1 MMPPIEATGVRI
13 TMKKVGIADTT
24 FARYDMASDAI
35 SEIKKNATGI
45 KIIRT
50 TVPGIKDLPVAC
62 KKLIEEEGC
71 EVCMAFG
78 MPGPDPKDKVTAQVA
93 SQGLV
98 QAQLMTNT
106 HILEVFVHE
115 DEAAG
120 KELVKLCGS
129 RAREH
134 AQNLIRMLFHPEKM
148 TKRAGTGQR
157 EGFKD
162 AGPLK

>member
-1 MMPPIEATGVRI
+1 
-13 TMKKVGIADTT
+13 MKKVGIADTT
-24 FARYDMASDAI
+24 FARYDMASAAI
-35 SEIKKNATGI
+35 DEIKKTTTGI
-45 KIIRT
+45 KIIRV

-62 KKLIEEEGC
+62 KNLIEREGC
-71 EVCMAFG
+71 DMCMAFG
-78 MPGPDPKDKVTAQVA
+78 MPGPNPKDKITAQVA
-93 SQGLV
+93 SQGIV

-115 DEAAG
+115 DEATG
-120 KELVKLCGS
+120 KELARLCEN

-157 EGFKD
+157 EGFED
-162 AGPLK
+162 AGALK

>member
-1 MMPPIEATGVRI
+1 
-13 TMKKVGIADTT
+13 MKKIGLADTT
-24 FARYDMASDAI
+24 FARHDMASDAI
-35 SEIKKNATGI
+35 NELKSSTTGL
-45 KIIRT
+45 KLIRV
-50 TVPGIKDLPVAC
+50 TVPGIKDLAVAC

-71 EVCMAFG
+71 VACMAFG

-93 SQGLV
+93 STGLV

-115 DEAAG
+115 DEADG
-120 KELVKLCGS
+120 KALAKLCEN

-134 AQNLIRMLFHPEKM
+134 AQNLIRMLFHPERMK
-148 TKRAGTGQR
+148 KRAGTGQR
-157 EGFKD
+157 EGFED

>member
-1 MMPPIEATGVRI
+1 
-13 TMKKVGIADTT
+13 MKRVGIVDTT
-24 FARYDMASDAI
+24 FARYDMASDAVD
-35 SEIKKNATGI
+35 ELKKTTTGI
-45 KIIRT
+45 RIHRI

-62 KKLIEEEGC
+62 KKLIEEEGSDI
-71 EVCMAFG
+71 CMAFG

-93 SQGLV
+93 SQGIV

-115 DEAAG
+115 DEAEG
-120 KELVKLCGS
+120 RELAKLCGN

-134 AQNLIRMLFHPEKM
+134 AHNLIRMLFNPEKM

-162 AGPLK
+162 AGPIR

>member
-1 MMPPIEATGVRI
+1 MKRI
-13 TMKKVGIADTT
+13 GIVDTS

-35 SEIKKNATGI
+35 DELKKNMTGLEI
-45 KIIRT
+45 MRV

-62 KKLIEEEGC
+62 KKLIEEKGA
-71 EVCMAFG
+71 VMCMAFG

-93 SQGLV
+93 STGLV

-115 DEAAG
+115 DEANG
-120 KELVKLCGS
+120 KELARLCEN

-134 AQNLIRMLFHPEKM
+134 AQNLLRMLFHPEKM
-148 TKRAGTGQR
+148 LRRAGTGQR

-162 AGPLK
+162 AGPVK

>member
-1 MMPPIEATGVRI
+1 MKRI
-13 TMKKVGIADTT
+13 GIADTT
-24 FARYDMASDAI
+24 FARYDMARDAI
-35 SEIKKNATGI
+35 DEIEKNAGGV
-45 KIIRT
+45 KIVRV

-71 EVCMAFG
+71 HICMAFG
-78 MPGPDPKDKVTAQVA
+78 MPGPDPKDKITAQVA

-115 DEAAG
+115 DEAEG
-120 KELVKLCGS
+120 KELARLCEN

-134 AQNLIRMLFHPEKM
+134 AQNLLRMLFHPERM

-157 EGFKD
+157 EGFED
-162 AGPLK
+162 AGPLR